1 MAANAA
7 SAATGAGSAA
17 SSGGAASSPPEST
30 QPSARTRRRGSSTG
44 ERPDEPVM
52 DAVDRLLQE
61 QKRVREER
69 KRVTLDLKNAVRRRN
84 RLKTRARLLSAN
96 DLVAV
101 MNMREVEAARKNAR
115 TAAAAA
121 AATGHT
127 QRSQAEAS
135 PDERADEG
143 SNGEL

>member
-1 MAANAA
+1 
-7 SAATGAGSAA
+7 
-17 SSGGAASSPPEST
+17 
-30 QPSARTRRRGSSTG
+30 
-44 ERPDEPVM
+44 M

-69 KRVTLDLKNAVRRRN
+69 KRVQLDLKNAVRRRN
-84 RLKTRARLLSAN
+84 RLKTRARLLSSN

-101 MNMREVEAARKNAR
+101 MNMREVEAARKNLR